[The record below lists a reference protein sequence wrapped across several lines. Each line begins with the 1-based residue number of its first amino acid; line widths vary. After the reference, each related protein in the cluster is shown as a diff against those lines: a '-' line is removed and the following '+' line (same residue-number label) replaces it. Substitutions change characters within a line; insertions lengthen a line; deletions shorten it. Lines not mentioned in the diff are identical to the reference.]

1 MKGTPNSAHQ
11 TSDDILAFL
20 AAAQYMLKLSK
31 TGVAVEKLVFAKFAK
46 IKLRQDALQTTFSG
60 FLDIF
65 YPQIFAV

>member
-31 TGVAVEKLVFAKFAK
+31 TGVAVEKLVFPKSAKTD
-46 IKLRQDALQTTFSG
+46 LRQDDL
-60 FLDIF
+60 
-65 YPQIFAV
+65 